1 MKDYVVRAASR
12 NGEVRAFAAT
22 TRNTV
27 EAAREHHNTSP
38 VITAAL
44 GRLLTAGSMMGYM
57 LQGDDVLTLQIR
69 GDGPAVGLTV
79 TAKANGDVKGYAIEP
94 QVMLHARETDHKLDV
109 GGAIGHGN
117 LQVIKDMGL
126 KEPYVGNCQLRTGE
140 IGDDLTYYFATSEQ
154 TPSSVGLGVLM
165 SHENTVR
172 EAGGF
177 IVQIMPGCS
186 DETITII
193 ENNLKNISSVT
204 DLLKEGKTPEDIINI
219 VLNGLDPE
227 IYEQQPTQ
235 FNCDCSVAK
244 VSKVLISTGEK
255 EMQSMIDDGETIE
268 VKCQFCNK
276 AYHFT
281 VDELK
286 VLLASAKQ
294 KGKINE

>member
-1 MKDYVVRAASR
+1 MKDYVVRAASK

-27 EAAREHHNTSP
+27 ETAREHHNTSP
-38 VITAAL
+38 VMTAAL

-109 GGAIGHGN
+109 GGAIGKGN

-126 KEPYVGNCQLRTGE
+126 KEPYVGNSPLRTGE
-140 IGDDLTYYFATSEQ
+140 IGDDLTYYFAVSEQ
-154 TPSSVGLGVLM
+154 IPSSVGLGVLM
-165 SHENTVR
+165 SHDNTVR

-186 DETITII
+186 DETITVI
-193 ENNLKNISSVT
+193 ENNLKNVTSVT

-227 IYEQQPTQ
+227 IYEQLPTQ
-235 FNCDCSVAK
+235 FNCDCSVSK